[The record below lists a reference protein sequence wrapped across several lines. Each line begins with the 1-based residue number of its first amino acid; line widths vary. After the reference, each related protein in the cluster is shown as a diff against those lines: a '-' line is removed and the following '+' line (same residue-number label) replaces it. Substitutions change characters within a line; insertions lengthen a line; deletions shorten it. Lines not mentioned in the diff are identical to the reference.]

1 MRILIKLL
9 KWISLLLG
17 LPLLVLMGL
26 MVWDARQL
34 ERAVEQVAASFAI
47 GGSPFIIPLPAD
59 RIAMVSVSKRDSR
72 QTCAALAIR
81 NGVVRSA
88 QIAGQTVPVAFDQG
102 LDLTAQ
108 SEAFQPCDRI
118 DIALMANWGYLKGGF
133 TLEYAGS
140 RVTQIGE
147 PRLWD

>member
-1 MRILIKLL
+1 
-9 KWISLLLG
+9 
-17 LPLLVLMGL
+17 
-26 MVWDARQL
+26 
-34 ERAVEQVAASFAI
+34 
-47 GGSPFIIPLPAD
+47 
-59 RIAMVSVSKRDSR
+59 MVSVSKRDSR
-72 QTCAALAIR
+72 QTCANLAVR

-88 QIAGQTVPVAFDQG
+88 RIAGQTVPVAFDQG

-133 TLEYAGS
+133 TLEYAES

>member
-17 LPLLVLMGL
+17 LTLLVLMGL
-26 MVWDARQL
+26 MLWDARQL

-47 GGSPFIIPLPAD
+47 GGSPFIIPLQAD

-72 QTCAALAIR
+72 QTCADLTIR

-88 QIAGQTVPVAFDQG
+88 RIAGQAVSIDFNQG
-102 LDLTAQ
+102 IDLTAQ
-108 SEAFQPCDRI
+108 AEALQPCDRI
-118 DIALMANWGYLKGGF
+118 DIALMANWSYLKGGF

>member
-1 MRILIKLL
+1 MRLLIKLL
-9 KWISLLLG
+9 WIGLLLG

-26 MVWDARQL
+26 IAWDARQL
-34 ERAVEQVAASFAI
+34 EKAVEQVAASFTL

-59 RIAMVSVSKRDSR
+59 RIAMVSVSNRDSR
-72 QTCAALAIR
+72 RTCADLVVH

-88 QIAGQTVPVAFDQG
+88 RIAGQAVPMAFDG
-102 LDLTAQ
+102 GIDLTAQ
-108 SEAFQPCDRI
+108 AEALQPCDRI

-133 TLEYAGS
+133 RLEYAGS

-147 PRLWD
+147 RRL